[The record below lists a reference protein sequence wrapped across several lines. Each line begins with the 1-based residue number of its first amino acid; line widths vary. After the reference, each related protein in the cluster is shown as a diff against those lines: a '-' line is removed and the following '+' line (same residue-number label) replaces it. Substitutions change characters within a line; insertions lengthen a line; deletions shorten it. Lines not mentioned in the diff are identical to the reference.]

1 MSQTISKQLLKLLP
15 LVLLVAGLLSYN
27 FLSAQWQS
35 APAVAPYNNASTT
48 INISSGYQPKTG
60 DLGGVR
66 MRAGLYCDAAG
77 VNCYTIATLAGGGG
91 AGITQLTSGA
101 GITLSPLTITSTG
114 TIAINPAYT
123 QRRVATVCPAGQS
136 IRQINA
142 DGSAVC
148 QNTVATC
155 YLKGLAYTEGS
166 GCFVDIG
173 SSGGSGATLTYLSCG
188 SDGSWSQ
195 DSDSSLE
202 SNPPMKYRGC

>member
-1 MSQTISKQLLKLLP
+1 MQATSVMHKLLF
-15 LVLLVAGLLSYN
+15 LSVMVTGLLSYN
-27 FLSAQWQS
+27 YISAQWQS
-35 APAVAPYNNASTT
+35 APAVAPYSNASTT
-48 INISSGYQPKTG
+48 INIGSDYQPKVG

-66 MRAGLYCDAAG
+66 MRAGLYCDASG
-77 VNCYTIATLAGGGG
+77 LNCYTVATLAGGSG

-101 GITLSPLTITSTG
+101 GITLTPATITSTG
-114 TIAINPAYT
+114 TVAINSAYT
-123 QRRVATVCPAGQS
+123 QRRVGAVCPAGQS

-173 SSGGSGATLTYLSCG
+173 SNGGSGATLTYLSCG

-195 DSDSSLE
+195 DWDSSLE
-202 SNPPMKYRGC
+202 SNPPAKYRGC